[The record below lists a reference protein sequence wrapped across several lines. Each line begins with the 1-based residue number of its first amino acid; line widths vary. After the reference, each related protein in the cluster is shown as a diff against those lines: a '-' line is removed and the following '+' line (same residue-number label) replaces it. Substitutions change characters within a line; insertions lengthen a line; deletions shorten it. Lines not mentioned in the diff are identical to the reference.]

1 MINALESLT
10 EPLIRIRL
18 ELLFVELLEYHTE
31 YNQLSSETD
40 RYFRTLREAL
50 PDQLQHTVFLYEDA
64 QISLQS
70 ILERSIYI
78 QGFKDALQ
86 LFSEL
91 KNSSI

>member
-1 MINALESLT
+1 MINTVESLT

-18 ELLFVELLEYHTE
+18 DLLYTKLLECHRE
-31 YNQLSSETD
+31 YTQLSAETD
-40 RYFRTLREAL
+40 EYFKTLRDAL

-78 QGFKDALQ
+78 QDFKDALQ

-91 KNSSI
+91 QNSSI

>member
-1 MINALESLT
+1 M
-10 EPLIRIRL
+10 IRIRL
-18 ELLFVELLEYHTE
+18 DLLYTKLLECHRE
-31 YNQLSSETD
+31 YTQLSAGRDE
-40 RYFRTLREAL
+40 YFKTLRDAL

-91 KNSSI
+91 QNSNI

>member
-1 MINALESLT
+1 MINTVESLT

-18 ELLFVELLEYHTE
+18 DLLYTKLLECHRE
-31 YNQLSSETD
+31 YTQLSAETD
-40 RYFRTLREAL
+40 EYFKTLRDAL
-50 PDQLQHTVFLYEDA
+50 PDPLQHTVFLYEDA

-91 KNSSI
+91 QNSSI

>member
-1 MINALESLT
+1 MLYT
-10 EPLIRIRL
+10 K
-18 ELLFVELLEYHTE
+18 LLECHRVHT
-31 YNQLSSETD
+31 QLSAETD
-40 RYFRTLREAL
+40 EYFKTLRDAL

-91 KNSSI
+91 QNSSI

>member
-1 MINALESLT
+1 MVNKLESLT

-18 ELLFVELLEYHTE
+18 ELLYTELLECHAE
-31 YNQLSSETD
+31 YTQLSSEAD
-40 RYFRTLREAL
+40 QYFKTLRDAL

-91 KNSSI
+91 QNSSI

>member
-1 MINALESLT
+1 MVNTLESLT

-18 ELLFVELLEYHTE
+18 ELLYTELLDCHAEYT
-31 YNQLSSETD
+31 QLSSEAD
-40 RYFRTLREAL
+40 QYFKTLRDAL
-50 PDQLQHTVFLYEDA
+50 PDLQHTVFLYEDA

-86 LFSEL
+86 LFCEL
-91 KNSSI
+91 QNSSI

>member
-1 MINALESLT
+1 MECHR
-10 EPLIRIRL
+10 EP
-18 ELLFVELLEYHTE
+18 T
-31 YNQLSSETD
+31 QLSAETD
-40 RYFRTLREAL
+40 QYFKTLRDTL

-70 ILERSIYI
+70 ILERTIYI

-91 KNSSI
+91 QNSSI